1 MNNNKSF
8 SFYAGVFL
16 ISGMVMALQIMQSR
30 IFSVVAWYHLSFV
43 VISIAMFGLTLGA
56 LKIYRGDEQYYR
68 DNFTLV
74 ARRHS
79 IAFAFFIVIG
89 LLAQI
94 YIPIVSE
101 KISRTLMNL
110 PVVAVMISAAY
121 YHAGI
126 VITTCL
132 TRSPYPIGK
141 VYGVDLLG
149 AGLGCL
155 FVLGVM
161 EVVDTPTGVLFLT
174 SLSFLVALCF
184 AAPNIEGDSF
194 RLGTSTFRLRNLSL
208 AFSLLFFCIACANIL
223 LPQPFLYTVFF
234 KSATV
239 TRSMMNYEKWNPI
252 SRVIISKERE
262 NQRPFLW
269 GRSPLLPTE
278 YKATYQ
284 ELYIDGDASTPI
296 TKFDGD
302 FSKHKYL
309 EFDVTNIAYSL
320 PGLKKAAIIGV
331 GGGRDLL
338 SAKYFGLEKVW
349 AMDVNPIQIHLLT
362 QHPSYRDYSNL
373 YKLPGVSIFTHEAR
387 SWFRQNTEKLDV
399 IQMSLI
405 DTWAS
410 TGAGAFA
417 LSENGLYTVEAWQVF
432 INDLS
437 DHGVFTVS
445 RWAKD
450 TESEFTRTVSVAMNA
465 LFNLGVKDVRK
476 HMAIIHSHLIS
487 TLLVSKSPFTLEQI
501 EALKKTA
508 LDKGFELSMLP
519 DQPLP
524 GGTLGAVAQAQSADE
539 LYKIAEKQVLDVSPS
554 TDMRPFF
561 FSQAR
566 LSKPIDIIKKVIYSK
581 PEQDLIMNGQAK
593 ALLNLYI
600 IVVFSFVMAL
610 LVIVIPLLKT
620 LDDKRSS
627 FFKGST
633 LYFFLIGL
641 GFMLIEISFL
651 QALGVF
657 LGHPIYGLSIV
668 LFSLILSAGIGS
680 LISDKIPLS
689 NFTSQFIWAVLTS
702 GYCICVAFL
711 LPSIFNHYAESEL
724 LERILVSVAMIFPAG
739 MLMGFGFPTG
749 LMIAERFDR
758 RSTAWLW
765 GINGAAGIFGST
777 IGIALNIAIG
787 IDKTLMIGSLCYLML
802 IFCFVIFKQAKS
814 SYGS

>member
-1 MNNNKSF
+1 MNNKSF
-8 SFYAGVFL
+8 SFYSGVFL
-16 ISGMVMALQIMQSR
+16 ISAMVMALQVMQSR

-56 LKIYRGDEQYYR
+56 LKIYRGDEKYYR

-79 IAFAFFIVIG
+79 IAFAFFIIIG

-94 YIPIVSE
+94 YIPIVSD
-101 KISRTLMNL
+101 KITRTLMNL
-110 PVVAVMISAAY
+110 PVVAVLISAAY
-121 YHAGI
+121 YHAGV

-141 VYGVDLLG
+141 VYGIDLLG

-161 EVVDTPTGVLFLT
+161 EVIDTPTGVIFLA
-174 SLSFLVALCF
+174 SLAFLAALCF
-184 AAPNIEGDSF
+184 SAPTPESDFF
-194 RLGTSTFRLRNLSL
+194 RLGTYTFRLRN
-208 AFSLLFFCIACANIL
+208 FSLVCSALFFVIASVNLIL
-223 LPQPFLYTVFF
+223 PNPFIYTVFF
-234 KSATV
+234 KNATA
-239 TRSMMNYEKWNPI
+239 TYSMIDFEKWNSI
-252 SRVIISKERE
+252 SRVIITKEHE
-262 NQRPFLW
+262 NSRPFLW
-269 GRSPLLPTE
+269 GRSPVLPEE

-284 ELYIDGDASTPI
+284 ELIIDGDASTPV

-302 FSKHKYL
+302 FSKLGYL
-309 EFDVTNIAYSL
+309 EYDVTNIAYSL
-320 PGLKKAAIIGV
+320 PGLKSAAIIGV

-338 SAKYFGLEKVW
+338 SAKYFGLENVW
-349 AMDVNPIQIHLLT
+349 AMDVNPTQIHVLT
-362 QHPSYRDYSNL
+362 EHPHYRDYANL
-373 YKLPGVSIFTHEAR
+373 YKLPGVSIFTQEAR
-387 SWFRQNTEKLDV
+387 SWFRQNTQKVDV

-417 LSENGLYTVEAWQVF
+417 LSENGLYTVEAWQIF

-437 DHGVFTVS
+437 DKGVFTVS

-450 TESEFTRTVSVAMNA
+450 TESEFSRTLSVAMNA
-465 LFNLGVKDVRK
+465 LYNLGIQDARQHIAV
-476 HMAIIHSHLIS
+476 IHSHLIS
-487 TLLVSKSPFTLEQI
+487 TLLVSKSPFTKEQMDAI
-501 EALKKTA
+501 RKTA
-508 LDKGFELSMLP
+508 TEKSFEIIMLP

-524 GGTLGAVAQAQSADE
+524 GGTLGAIAQAGSVKE
-539 LYKIAEKQVLDVSPS
+539 LYDIAQKHTLDVSPS

-566 LSKPIDIIKKVIYSK
+566 IGNPIDIIKKVIHSN
-581 PEQDLIMNGQAK
+581 PAQDLVVNGQAK
-593 ALLNLYI
+593 AMLNLYI
-600 IVVFSFVMAL
+600 IVLFSFIMAISI
-610 LVIVIPLLKT
+610 IVIPLLKT
-620 LDDKRSS
+620 LHDTRSS
-627 FFKGST
+627 FIKGST

-689 NFTSQFIWAVLTS
+689 TFGRQIIWAVLTS
-702 GYCICVAFL
+702 VYCIGVALSMPYF
-711 LPSIFNHYAESEL
+711 FNIYAESQL
-724 LERILVSVAMIFPAG
+724 LERVIVSVMMIFPAG
-739 MLMGFGFPTG
+739 VLMGFGFPTG

-787 IDKTLMIGSLCYLML
+787 IDKTLIIGSLCYLML
-802 IFCFVIFKQAKS
+802 SLCFVIFNKAKA
-814 SYGS
+814 